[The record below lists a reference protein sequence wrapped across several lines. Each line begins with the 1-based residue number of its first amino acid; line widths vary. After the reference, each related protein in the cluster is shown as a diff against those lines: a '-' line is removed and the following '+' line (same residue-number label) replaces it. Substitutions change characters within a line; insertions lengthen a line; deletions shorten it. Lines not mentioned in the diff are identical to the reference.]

1 MSNLNEICREIMADV
16 DEALAAAVVDLDS
29 GLLLGVSHNVPY
41 FTQTYLDAVA
51 AAAVDMV
58 RGKSVR
64 NVEKLITS
72 MRGEEAK
79 PMINELQ
86 FVTDKSYH
94 FMTIVP
100 GKPNAMAILITSR
113 KANMGMGWASLR
125 AKLPAIAP
133 CCP

>member
-1 MSNLNEICREIMADV
+1 MASLNDICKEIMDDV
-16 DEALAAAVVDLDS
+16 DEALAAAVVDLES

-41 FTQTYLDAVA
+41 FTQTYLDGVA

-58 RGKSVR
+58 RGKAVR
-64 NVEKLITS
+64 NVEKLIAS

-86 FVTDKSYH
+86 FVTDKTYH
-94 FMTIVP
+94 FMTLVP
-100 GKPNAMAILITSR
+100 NKPNAMAVLITSR

-125 AKLPAIAP
+125 NKLPDIAP